1 MIPIEALRIAL
12 TEEAKAIA
20 LYRKLSLEHNSIRE
34 VFDFL
39 ITEEEKH
46 QQLLENKIIELT
58 K

>member
-1 MIPIEALRIAL
+1 MVPIEALKLAL
-12 TEEAKAIA
+12 SEEAKAIV
-20 LYRKLSLEHNSIRE
+20 LYRELSIKHSAVRE

-46 QQLLENKIIELT
+46 QQLLENKIAELT

>member
-1 MIPIEALRIAL
+1 MIPIEALKLAL

-34 VFDFL
+34 IFDFL

-46 QQLLENKIIELT
+46 QQLIENKIAEMT
-58 K
+58 R